1 MISKCA
7 THVYRKA
14 HVGVRY
20 ILEHFFLEQMAV
32 RTFFIVHF
40 VFQKNN
46 FQKLKYYN
54 YLFYKFY
61 FDKKDFYN
69 KKNYKKL
76 FQKSYFGTFIL
87 EQIIL

>member
-32 RTFFIVHF
+32 RTFLLDILSFRRITF
-40 VFQKNN
+40 RNKNIII
-46 FQKLKYYN
+46 LYII
-54 YLFYKFY
+54 
-61 FDKKDFYN
+61 
-69 KKNYKKL
+69 
-76 FQKSYFGTFIL
+76 TFIL
-87 EQIIL
+87 TKMTFITEKSYNKLF

>member
-40 VFQKNN
+40 VF
-46 FQKLKYYN
+46 
-54 YLFYKFY
+54 
-61 FDKKDFYN
+61 
-69 KKNYKKL
+69 
-76 FQKSYFGTFIL
+76 
-87 EQIIL
+87 